1 MVITDRIRVKTLGNG
16 DGLEVT
22 SQVSKHVQESGIKS
36 GIVTIFVPGSTGGL
50 TTIEFEPGAVNDFK
64 GAMNRIAPPGL
75 DYQHHL
81 RWGDDNGHSHVQAA
95 LLGPSLTVPFV
106 NGMLTLGQWQQIMFV
121 DFDTRPRSR
130 ELITQII
137 GE

>member
-1 MVITDRIRVKTLGNG
+1 MVVTGRVKVETLGSG
-16 DGLEVT
+16 DGLEIT
-22 SQVSKHVQESGIKS
+22 SQVSKHVQESGLKS

-50 TTIEFEPGAVNDFK
+50 TTIEFESGAVSDFK
-64 GAMNRIAPPGL
+64 EAMNRIAPPGV
-75 DYQHHL
+75 DYQHHR
-81 RWGDDNGHSHVQAA
+81 RWGDDNGHSHIQAA
-95 LLGPSLTVPFV
+95 LLGPSLTIPFV
-106 NGMLTLGQWQQIMFV
+106 NGVLMLGQWQQVMFV